1 MDSNAATAGRDL
13 LCINMKYYW
22 KYIMRDWSGRKRKLR
37 RRRYEVNNSAPSV
50 ARIGLDQSAGF
61 WCGFYVRASVIAVSG
76 QATTQSPHTW
86 PRPACGAQA
95 VSRSVGAAFEFAEE
109 RETREILHI
118 DQ

>member
-1 MDSNAATAGRDL
+1 
-13 LCINMKYYW
+13 MKYYW